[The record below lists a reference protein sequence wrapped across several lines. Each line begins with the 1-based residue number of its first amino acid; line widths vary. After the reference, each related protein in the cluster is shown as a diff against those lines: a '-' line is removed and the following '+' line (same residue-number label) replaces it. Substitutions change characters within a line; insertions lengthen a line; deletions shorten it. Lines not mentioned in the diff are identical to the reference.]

1 MNQNFDLGSKVLKYE
16 EFLNSKLKS
25 DLLEVHKQRDV
36 VYKEMAEYLQLKKTI
51 EIIQQQQKEN
61 LNSHKQFELRTKVDL
76 GCNFYC
82 QALIPDTSFV
92 YILVGYGYF
101 VQMTL
106 EEALIFINK
115 KMKIL
120 TDKSATFARNSAK
133 IKAHIRLV
141 MEGLR
146 EIQNLNVEKEQTSVY

>member
-1 MNQNFDLGSKVLKYE
+1 MSKNNDLNSKVLQYE
-16 EFLNSKLKS
+16 DFLNSKLKS
-25 DLLEVHKQRDV
+25 DLLEVHKQRDL

-61 LNSHKQFELRTKVDL
+61 INSHKQFELRTKIDL

-92 YILVGYGYF
+92 YVSVGYGYF

-106 EEALIFINK
+106 EEAIIFINK

-120 TDKSATFARNSAK
+120 TEKSDRFVKDSAK

-146 EIQNLNVEKEQTSVY
+146 EIQNLNVEK